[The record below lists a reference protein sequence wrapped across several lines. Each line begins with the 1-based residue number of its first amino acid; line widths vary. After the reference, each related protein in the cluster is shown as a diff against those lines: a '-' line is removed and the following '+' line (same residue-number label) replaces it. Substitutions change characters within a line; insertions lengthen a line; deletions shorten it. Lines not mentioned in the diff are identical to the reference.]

1 MRELKAPIVDKVYK
15 ETLRVMILSTLIN
28 VMVSIIDS
36 FVVSSFL
43 GEVSI
48 AAIGV
53 VYPYTVILT
62 AVNMI
67 FASGSQIICA
77 KHMGNGDMKNVNST
91 FSSILIVLIFF
102 SVAICVITLIFIE
115 PVSLFCGASAS
126 DELLEQTKKYLSGI
140 AVGVPGNLLM
150 LFLAPMLQLD
160 GDRKRVKAG
169 TITMML
175 TNLVGNV
182 IFVILFKMD
191 IVGIGIATAISY
203 YVGLAVMLT
212 HFLSGNNHIGFSFHL
227 FSIHNLL
234 DVLSSGIVCSI
245 KKFMSAGLSVFMN
258 NILASYGI
266 MEAIAAFSLYKQT
279 KNLFLIFVEASAAT
293 VLMMSG
299 MLHAEKDR
307 RGLHQL
313 FLSNLKYGVISSAL
327 VGVVLFIFVRPVYG
341 LFVSGKTLDYVVY
354 LMRMSAV
361 LLPIIALRYFYV
373 SYFQGVQRKLICT
386 ILSVCG
392 DIAFSVIMVLI
403 LSPIFGIE
411 GVWWG
416 FYSMELTN
424 VLIVIIMIRE
434 RKKNLMDTL
443 LFIPKDFDGSKND
456 IFDVTINCDT
466 KYSDIFNQV
475 SAFCRGNGL
484 TKRLGYFVSLAVEE
498 LVTNIVEYG
507 FKDKNNYIDLRIA
520 IEEVEGLVRIRI
532 RDNCFAFNPKEKYE
546 LEEYVDDVTENV
558 GIRIINKLA
567 SKIEYVN
574 VMSLNSLII
583 EMDCRENHSCEDK

>member
-1 MRELKAPIVDKVYK
+1 MKDPIVDKLYK

-28 VMVSIIDS
+28 VMASIIDS
-36 FVVSSFL
+36 FVVSRFL
-43 GEVSI
+43 GEISI

-67 FASGSQIICA
+67 FASGSQIICS

-91 FSSILIVLIFF
+91 FSSILMVLIPF
-102 SVAICVITLIFIE
+102 SVAILTGTLIFIE
-115 PVSLFCGASAS
+115 PVSRFCGASAS
-126 DELLEQTKKYLSGI
+126 VELLEQTKKYISGI
-140 AVGVPGNLLM
+140 AIGVPGNLLM

-169 TITMML
+169 TISMML

-182 IFVILFKMD
+182 VFVLVFKMD
-191 IVGIGIATAISY
+191 ILGIGIATAISY
-203 YVGLAVMLT
+203 YVGLALMLT
-212 HFLSGNNHIGFSFHL
+212 HFLSKSNHIGFSFRL
-227 FSIHNLL
+227 FSIHNFLE
-234 DVLSSGIVCSI
+234 VLSSGAVCSI

-266 MEAIAAFSLYKQT
+266 MEAMAAFSLYKQT

-293 VLMMSG
+293 VLLMSG
-299 MLHAEKDR
+299 MLYAEKDR

-327 VGVVLFIFVRPVYG
+327 VGVILFIFVRPVYG

-354 LMRMSAV
+354 IMRLTAV

-373 SYFQGVQRKLICT
+373 SYFQGIQRKLICT
-386 ILSVCG
+386 ILSICG

-403 LSPIFGIE
+403 LSPIFGID

-416 FYSMELTN
+416 FCSMELTII
-424 VLIVIIMIRE
+424 LIVIMMFRE
-434 RKKNLMDTL
+434 RKKSLMDTL
-443 LFIPKDFDGSKND
+443 LFIPEDFGGKKSR
-456 IFDVTINCDT
+456 IFDVTINKDT
-466 KYSDIFNQV
+466 EYSDILIQV
-475 SAFCRGNGL
+475 SDFCDENRL
-484 TKRLGYFVSLAVEE
+484 PIRLGYFVFLAVEE
-498 LVTNIVEYG
+498 LVTNIIEYG
-507 FKDKNNYIDLRIA
+507 FKDKNNHIDLRIVT
-520 IEEVEGLVRIRI
+520 EEDEGLVRIRI

-546 LEEYVDDVTENV
+546 LEQYSDDISENV

-567 SKIEYVN
+567 SRIEYVN

-583 EMDCRENHSCEDK
+583 EMTID